1 METKLITKTIKELAD
16 EYDGNVEQLH
26 RTISRCNESIID
38 LKVENESLKYSIEL
52 EKWARA
58 KAETNAEATVLI
70 MFALS
75 ILSFIL
81 IAKNILIG

>member
-26 RTISRCNESIID
+26 RTISRCNEKIID
-38 LKVENESLKYSIEL
+38 LKLEISDLESRIEF
-52 EKWARA
+52 EQWAKAR
-58 KAETNAEATVLI
+58 AETNAEATVLI
-70 MFALS
+70 MFALAA
-75 ILSFIL
+75 LSFVL